1 MMTKAI
7 VYRSEQGRVEI
18 CRPSPWARLCAG
30 VTSGGARVV
39 IDPPTRFDVQV
50 RRFGTED
57 LAPEWEET
65 EEAFLARIVGH
76 DVPEGATDM
85 TIVEVAAIPAD
96 RTFRDA
102 WNADL
107 SVDMEKARAIHREAL
122 RQARVPLLTALD
134 VAYARADEQGDTAAK
149 QAVAAQKQE
158 LRDITADPAIDAA
171 ETPAQLKAV
180 WPDVLKG

>member
-18 CRPSPWARLCAG
+18 CRPAPWARLCAG
-30 VTSGGARVV
+30 VTSGGAHIA

-50 RRFGTED
+50 RRFGTEA
-57 LAPEWEET
+57 LSPEWDET
-65 EEAFLARIVGH
+65 EEDFLARIAAQ
-76 DVPEGATDM
+76 DVPDGATDIAVVD
-85 TIVEVAAIPAD
+85 TWAIPAD

-122 RQARVPLLTALD
+122 RQARVPLLAALD
-134 VAYARADEQGDTAAK
+134 IAYARADEQGDTATK